1 MANNIKGI
9 TVEFSA
15 DTKKLDKALNGIKRE
30 TKSIDTQLRDVN
42 NALKFNP
49 GNTQLLAQKTQL
61 LDQRVQSTAK
71 SLETLKQKQAA
82 LDDDPAVDKTSAEYM
97 SLQREIIT
105 TESKLKHFN
114 GELIKTRAEASK
126 LGKASKT
133 FDAWSKKLDT
143 ASQKMRGL
151 STAAAG
157 VSAALLG
164 SAYKAGTYADDLN
177 TLSKVTGISTQ
188 DLQKYGA
195 AADLVDVSVESIAK
209 SQKVLKKNML
219 GALDG
224 TNDQAQY
231 FKELGVEITNADGS
245 MRDAGDVWDDTIKA
259 LGKMEN
265 ETQRDAY
272 AMALMGKSAT
282 DLNPLIADG
291 GVTYEK
297 VAKLLEN
304 TNLSFIDQ
312 ETLDQANEFNDQVDT
327 IKLVVLQLVRTVG
340 SKIAGALVPAI
351 TTIQEKVA
359 SLAKVL
365 SGLSGKQ
372 LAGITGVAAAIA
384 GIAPA
389 LLVASKAAA
398 GLSKITGGL
407 SKIIEKGGKLG
418 KVLGFLSA
426 NPFILIAAAVV
437 ALLAVLSKLGV
448 TGKDVEKFF
457 KNLTDKLTKLAPVI
471 TDKVVAGINALVK
484 MLPTMLPA
492 LVNGAVTLFTGI
504 VQAVP
509 QVLPQLLVA
518 IANLVGAVIKQ
529 LPTLAVNLLSAAV
542 ELFKAFVKAIP
553 EVVTALAL
561 ELPKIGKEVKN
572 YITGDLKDK
581 ITEALKS
588 VPGWFGKAFGNA
600 WETIKDKFDGWG
612 EFWGG
617 LWEKVK
623 KKFGSIGK
631 SIGGAIS
638 TALKNGVNAM
648 IGKIEGIINR
658 AIDRINSAIDWVNKY
673 KPGKDFKHVG
683 HVDLPRLA
691 RGGIVDAATIAM
703 IGEGRSPEAVV
714 PLDKLWSQME
724 KMNAQQAAGS
734 NVVINV
740 TAAPGMDV
748 NELAAAVERRLIDA
762 QKRRRLAWA

>member
-82 LDDDPAVDKTSAEYM
+82 LDDDPAVDKTSADYM
-97 SLQREIIT
+97 ALQREIIT

-114 GELIKTRAEASK
+114 NELIKTRAEASK

-177 TLSKVTGISTQ
+177 TLSKVTGIGTQ

-209 SQKVLKKNML
+209 SQQKLKKNML

-297 VAKLLEN
+297 VAKLLDS

-312 ETLDQANEFNDQVDT
+312 ETLDQANEFNDQIDT

-509 QVLPQLLVA
+509 QILPQLLVA

-600 WETIKDKFDGWG
+600 WETVKDKFDGWG

-638 TALKNGVNAM
+638 TALKSGVNAM
-648 IGKIEGIINR
+648 IGKIENIINL

-683 HVDLPRLA
+683 HVDLPELA
-691 RGGIVDAATIAM
+691 SGGIVNAATVAL

-714 PLDKLWSQME
+714 PLDKLWAQME

>member
-71 SLETLKQKQAA
+71 SLQTLKEKQAA
-82 LDDDPAVDKTSAEYM
+82 LDDDPAVDKTSADYM
-97 SLQREIIT
+97 ALQREIIT

-114 GELIKTRAEASK
+114 NELIKTRAEASK

-133 FDAWSKKLDT
+133 FDAWSKKLGT

-177 TLSKVTGISTQ
+177 TLSKVTGIGTQ

-209 SQKVLKKNML
+209 TQQKLKKNML

-297 VAKLLEN
+297 VAKLLDS

-312 ETLDQANEFNDQVDT
+312 ETLDQANEFNDQIDT

-407 SKIIEKGGKLG
+407 SKIIAKGGKLA
-418 KVLGFLSA
+418 KVFSFLGA
-426 NPFILIAAAVV
+426 NPFVLVIAGVV

-457 KNLTDKLTKLAPVI
+457 KNLTDKVTKLVPVI
-471 TDKVVAGINALVK
+471 TDKLVK
-484 MLPTMLPA
+484 GLQSILTMLPTLLPA
-492 LVNGAVTLFTGI
+492 FVNGAVALFTAFVSAI
-504 VQAVP
+504 PVILPDLLTAVKS
-509 QVLPQLLVA
+509 L
-518 IANLVGAVIKQ
+518 ITAVINT
-529 LPTLAVNLLSAAV
+529 LPTLAVSLLNAAIT
-542 ELFKAFVKAIP
+542 LFKAFVNAIP
-553 EVVTALAL
+553 EVIKALAKA
-561 ELPKIGKEVKN
+561 LPDIGKAVKD
-572 YITGDLKDK
+572 YITTDFKDT
-581 ITEALKS
+581 ITDALKA
-588 VPGWFGKAFGNA
+588 VPGWFGSAFKKAWSA
-600 WETIKDKFDGWG
+600 IKDKFDGWS
-612 EFWGG
+612 EFWSG
-617 LWEKVK
+617 LWDKVK
-623 KKFGSIGK
+623 NKFGNIGK
-631 SIGGAIS
+631 ALGGAIS
-638 TALKNGVNAM
+638 TSLKSGVNAM
-648 IGKIEGIINR
+648 IGKIENIINL

-673 KPGKDFKHVG
+673 KPGKDFKHVS
-683 HVDLPRLA
+683 HVDLPELA
-691 RGGIVDAATIAM
+691 SGGIVNAATVAL

-714 PLDKLWSQME
+714 PLDKLWAQME

>member
-71 SLETLKQKQAA
+71 SLQTLKEKQAA
-82 LDDDPAVDKTSAEYM
+82 LDDDPAVDKTSADYM
-97 SLQREIIT
+97 ALQREIIT

-114 GELIKTRAEASK
+114 NELIKTRAEASK

-133 FDAWSKKLDT
+133 FDAWSKKLGT

-164 SAYKAGTYADDLN
+164 SAYNAGTYADDIN

-209 SQKVLKKNML
+209 TQQKLKKNML

-297 VAKLLEN
+297 VAKLLDS

-312 ETLDQANEFNDQVDT
+312 ETLDQANEFNDQIDT

-407 SKIIEKGGKLG
+407 SKIIAKGGKLA
-418 KVLGFLSA
+418 KVFSFLGA
-426 NPFILIAAAVV
+426 NPFVLVIAGVV

-457 KNLTDKLTKLAPVI
+457 KNLTDKVTKLVPVI
-471 TDKVVAGINALVK
+471 TDKLVK
-484 MLPTMLPA
+484 GLQSILTMLPTLLPA
-492 LVNGAVTLFTGI
+492 FVNGAVALFTAFVSAI
-504 VQAVP
+504 PVILPDLLTAVKS
-509 QVLPQLLVA
+509 L
-518 IANLVGAVIKQ
+518 ITAVINT
-529 LPTLAVNLLSAAV
+529 LPTLAVSLLNAAIT
-542 ELFKAFVKAIP
+542 LFKAFVNAIP
-553 EVVTALAL
+553 EVIKALAKA
-561 ELPKIGKEVKN
+561 LPDIGKAVKD
-572 YITGDLKDK
+572 YITTDFKDT
-581 ITEALKS
+581 ITDALKA
-588 VPGWFGKAFGNA
+588 VPGWFGSAFKKAWSA
-600 WETIKDKFDGWG
+600 IKDKFDGWS
-612 EFWGG
+612 EFWSG
-617 LWEKVK
+617 LWDKVK
-623 KKFGSIGK
+623 NKFGNIGK
-631 SIGGAIS
+631 ALGGAIS
-638 TALKNGVNAM
+638 TSLKSGVNAM
-648 IGKIEGIINR
+648 IGKIENIINL

-673 KPGKDFKHVG
+673 KPGKDFKHVS
-683 HVDLPRLA
+683 HVDLPELA
-691 RGGIVDAATIAM
+691 SGGIVNAATVAL

-714 PLDKLWSQME
+714 PLDKLWAQME

>member
-82 LDDDPAVDKTSAEYM
+82 LDDDPAVDKTSADYM
-97 SLQREIIT
+97 ALQREIIT

-177 TLSKVTGISTQ
+177 TLSKVTGIGTQ

-209 SQKVLKKNML
+209 TQQKLKKNML

-297 VAKLLEN
+297 VAKLLDS

-312 ETLDQANEFNDQVDT
+312 ETLDQANEFNDQIDT

-398 GLSKITGGL
+398 GLSAITAGM
-407 SKIIEKGGKLG
+407 SKIIAKGGKLG

-457 KNLTDKLTKLAPVI
+457 KNLTDKVTKLVPVI
-471 TDKVVAGINALVK
+471 TDKLVK
-484 MLPTMLPA
+484 GLQSILSMLPTLLPA
-492 LVNGAVTLFTGI
+492 FVNGAVTLFSGFISAIPVILPSLLT
-504 VQAVP
+504 AVKS
-509 QVLPQLLVA
+509 L
-518 IANLVGAVIKQ
+518 ITAVIKT
-529 LPTLAVNLLSAAV
+529 LPTLAVSLLNAAIT
-542 ELFKAFVKAIP
+542 LFKAFVKAIP
-553 EVVTALAL
+553 EVIKALKAAL
-561 ELPKIGKEVKN
+561 PGIGKAVKD
-572 YITGDLKDK
+572 YITTTFKTT
-581 ITEALKS
+581 ITNALKN
-588 VPGWFGKAFGNA
+588 VPGWFGSAFSKAWSAIKGKFAGWSEFWSGLWDKVKNKFGN
-600 WETIKDKFDGWG
+600 
-612 EFWGG
+612 
-617 LWEKVK
+617 
-623 KKFGSIGK
+623 IGK
-631 SIGGAIS
+631 ALGGAIS
-638 TALKNGVNAM
+638 TSLKSGVNAM
-648 IGKIEGIINR
+648 IGKIENIINM

-683 HVDLPRLA
+683 HVDLPELA
-691 RGGIVDAATIAM
+691 SGGIVNAATVAL

>member
-30 TKSIDTQLRDVN
+30 TKSIDSQLRDVN

-82 LDDDPAVDKTSAEYM
+82 LDDDPAVDKTSADYM
-97 SLQREIIT
+97 ALQREIIT

-114 GELIKTRAEASK
+114 NELVKTRAEASK
-126 LGKASKT
+126 LGKVSKT
-133 FDAWSKKLDT
+133 FDSWSKKLGT

-164 SAYKAGTYADDLN
+164 SAYNAGAYADDLN

-297 VAKLLEN
+297 VAKLLDS

-312 ETLDQANEFNDQVDT
+312 ETLDQANEFNDQIDT

-372 LAGITGVAAAIA
+372 LAGITGVTAAIA

-389 LLVASKAAA
+389 LMVASKAAA

-407 SKIIEKGGKLG
+407 SKIIAKGGALAKVFSFLG
-418 KVLGFLSA
+418 A
-426 NPFILIAAAVV
+426 NPFVLVIAGVV

-457 KNLTDKLTKLAPVI
+457 KNLTDKVTKLVPLL
-471 TDKVVAGINALVK
+471 TDKLVK
-484 MLPTMLPA
+484 GLQGILDKLPTLLPA
-492 LVNGAVTLFTGI
+492 FVNGAVTLFSGFISAIPVILPSLLT
-504 VQAVP
+504 AVKS
-509 QVLPQLLVA
+509 LVS
-518 IANLVGAVIKQ
+518 AVIKS
-529 LPTLAVNLLSAAV
+529 LPTLAVSLLNAAIT
-542 ELFKAFVKAIP
+542 LFKAFVKAIP
-553 EVVTALAL
+553 EVIKALKTAL
-561 ELPKIGKEVKN
+561 PGIGKAVKD
-572 YITGDLKDK
+572 YITTTFKTT
-581 ITEALKS
+581 ITTALKN
-588 VPGWFGKAFGNA
+588 VPGWFGSAFSKAWSAIKGKFAG
-600 WETIKDKFDGWG
+600 WSDFWSGLWQKVKDKFGN
-612 EFWGG
+612 
-617 LWEKVK
+617 
-623 KKFGSIGK
+623 IGK
-631 SIGGAIS
+631 ALGGAIS
-638 TALKNGVNAM
+638 TALKSGVNAM
-648 IGKIEGIINR
+648 IGKIESIINL

-683 HVDLPRLA
+683 HVDLPELA
-691 RGGIVDAATIAM
+691 SGGIVNAATVAL

-714 PLDKLWSQME
+714 PLDKLWAQME

>member
-82 LDDDPAVDKTSAEYM
+82 LDDDPAVDKTSADYM
-97 SLQREIIT
+97 ALQREIIT

-177 TLSKVTGISTQ
+177 TLSKVTGIGTQ

-209 SQKVLKKNML
+209 TQQKLKKNML

-297 VAKLLEN
+297 VAKLLDS

-312 ETLDQANEFNDQVDT
+312 ETLDQANEFNDQIDT

-398 GLSKITGGL
+398 GLSTITGGL
-407 SKIIEKGGKLG
+407 SKIIAKGGKLG

-457 KNLTDKLTKLAPVI
+457 KNLTDKVTKLVPVI
-471 TDKVVAGINALVK
+471 TDKLVK
-484 MLPTMLPA
+484 GLQSILSMLPTLLPA
-492 LVNGAVTLFTGI
+492 FVNGAVTLFSGFISAIPVILPSLLT
-504 VQAVP
+504 AVKS
-509 QVLPQLLVA
+509 L
-518 IANLVGAVIKQ
+518 ISAVIKT
-529 LPTLAVNLLSAAV
+529 LPTLAVSLLNAAIT
-542 ELFKAFVKAIP
+542 LFKAFVKAIP
-553 EVVTALAL
+553 EVIKALKAAL
-561 ELPKIGKEVKN
+561 PGIGKAVKD
-572 YITGDLKDK
+572 YITTTFKTT
-581 ITEALKS
+581 ITNALKN
-588 VPGWFGKAFGNA
+588 VPGWFGSAFSKAWSAIKGKFAGWSEFWSGLWDKVKNKFGN
-600 WETIKDKFDGWG
+600 
-612 EFWGG
+612 
-617 LWEKVK
+617 
-623 KKFGSIGK
+623 IGK
-631 SIGGAIS
+631 ALGGAIS
-638 TALKNGVNAM
+638 TSLKSGVNAM
-648 IGKIEGIINR
+648 IGKIENIINK

-683 HVDLPRLA
+683 HVDLPELA
-691 RGGIVDAATIAM
+691 SGGIVNAATVAL

-714 PLDKLWSQME
+714 PLDKLWAQME

>member
-1 MANNIKGI
+1 
-9 TVEFSA
+9 
-15 DTKKLDKALNGIKRE
+15 
-30 TKSIDTQLRDVN
+30 
-42 NALKFNP
+42 
-49 GNTQLLAQKTQL
+49 
-61 LDQRVQSTAK
+61 
-71 SLETLKQKQAA
+71 
-82 LDDDPAVDKTSAEYM
+82 
-97 SLQREIIT
+97 
-105 TESKLKHFN
+105 
-114 GELIKTRAEASK
+114 
-126 LGKASKT
+126 
-133 FDAWSKKLDT
+133 
-143 ASQKMRGL
+143 MRGL

-177 TLSKVTGISTQ
+177 TLSKVTGIGTQ

-209 SQKVLKKNML
+209 TQQKLKKQML

-297 VAKLLEN
+297 VAKLLDS

-312 ETLDQANEFNDQVDT
+312 ETLDQANEFNDQIDT
-327 IKLVVLQLVRTVG
+327 IKLVVFQLVRTVG

-457 KNLTDKLTKLAPVI
+457 KSLTDKVTKLVPVI
-471 TDKVVAGINALVK
+471 TDKLVK
-484 MLPTMLPA
+484 GLQSILSMLPTLLPA
-492 LVNGAVTLFTGI
+492 FVNGAVTLFSGFISAIPVILPSLLT
-504 VQAVP
+504 AVKS
-509 QVLPQLLVA
+509 L
-518 IANLVGAVIKQ
+518 ISAVIKT
-529 LPTLAVNLLSAAV
+529 LPTLAVSLLNAAIT
-542 ELFKAFVKAIP
+542 LFKAFVKAIP
-553 EVVTALAL
+553 EVIKALKAAL
-561 ELPKIGKEVKN
+561 PGIGKAVKD
-572 YITGDLKDK
+572 YITTTFKTT
-581 ITEALKS
+581 ITNALKN
-588 VPGWFGKAFGNA
+588 VPGWFGSAFSKAWSA
-600 WETIKDKFDGWG
+600 IKGKFAGWS
-612 EFWGG
+612 EFWSG
-617 LWEKVK
+617 LWDKVK
-623 KKFGSIGK
+623 NKFSNIGK
-631 SIGGAIS
+631 ALGGAIS
-638 TALKNGVNAM
+638 TSLKSGVNAM
-648 IGKIEGIINR
+648 IGKIENIINL

-683 HVDLPRLA
+683 HVDLPELA
-691 RGGIVDAATIAM
+691 SGGIVNAATVAL

-714 PLDKLWSQME
+714 PLDKLWAQME

>member
-30 TKSIDTQLRDVN
+30 TKSIDSQLRDVN

-82 LDDDPAVDKTSAEYM
+82 LDDDPAVDKTSADYM
-97 SLQREIIT
+97 ALQREIIT

-114 GELIKTRAEASK
+114 NELVKTRAEASK
-126 LGKASKT
+126 LGKVSKT
-133 FDAWSKKLDT
+133 FDSWSKKLGT

-164 SAYKAGTYADDLN
+164 SAYNAGAYADDLN

-297 VAKLLEN
+297 VAKLLDS

-312 ETLDQANEFNDQVDT
+312 ETLDQANEFNDQIDT

-372 LAGITGVAAAIA
+372 LAGITGVTAAIA

-389 LLVASKAAA
+389 LMVASKAAA

-407 SKIIEKGGKLG
+407 SKIIAKGGALAKVFSFLG
-418 KVLGFLSA
+418 A
-426 NPFILIAAAVV
+426 NPFVLVIAGVV

-457 KNLTDKLTKLAPVI
+457 KNLTDKVTKLVPLL
-471 TDKVVAGINALVK
+471 TDKLVQGLQGILDK
-484 MLPTMLPA
+484 LPTLLPA
-492 LVNGAVTLFTGI
+492 FVNGAVTLFSGFISAIPVILPSLLT
-504 VQAVP
+504 AVKS
-509 QVLPQLLVA
+509 LVS
-518 IANLVGAVIKQ
+518 AVIKS
-529 LPTLAVNLLSAAV
+529 LPTLAVSLLNAAIT
-542 ELFKAFVKAIP
+542 LFKAFVKAIP
-553 EVVTALAL
+553 EVIKALKTAL
-561 ELPKIGKEVKN
+561 PGIGKAVKD
-572 YITGDLKDK
+572 YITTTFKTT
-581 ITEALKS
+581 ITTALKN
-588 VPGWFGKAFGNA
+588 VPGWFGSAFSKAWSAIKGKFAG
-600 WETIKDKFDGWG
+600 WSDFWSGLWQKVKDKFGN
-612 EFWGG
+612 
-617 LWEKVK
+617 
-623 KKFGSIGK
+623 IGK
-631 SIGGAIS
+631 ALGGAIS
-638 TALKNGVNAM
+638 TALKSGVNAM
-648 IGKIEGIINR
+648 IGKIESIINL

-683 HVDLPRLA
+683 HVDLPELA
-691 RGGIVDAATIAM
+691 SGGIVNAATVAL

-714 PLDKLWSQME
+714 PLDKLWAQME

>member
-1 MANNIKGI
+1 MAGTIKGI
-9 TVEFSA
+9 TIEFSA
-15 DTKKLDKALNGIKRE
+15 NTNQLDKALTNIKKE
-30 TKSIDTQLRDVN
+30 TKDIDARLKDVN
-42 NALKFNP
+42 SALKFNP
-49 GNTQLLAQKTQL
+49 GNVELLAQKEAL
-61 LDQRVQSTAK
+61 LGQKVDATAK
-71 SLETLKQKQAA
+71 SLETLKQKQAE
-82 LDDDPAVDKTSAEYM
+82 LDKDPSVDKTSAEYM
-97 SLQREIIT
+97 DLRREIIT
-105 TESKLKHFN
+105 TESKLKTFN
-114 GELIKTRAEASK
+114 SQLVKARAEASK

-177 TLSKVTGISTQ
+177 TLSKVTGIGTQ

-209 SQKVLKKNML
+209 TQQKLKKNML

-297 VAKLLEN
+297 VAKLLDS

-312 ETLDQANEFNDQVDT
+312 ETLDQANEFNDQIDT

-398 GLSKITGGL
+398 GLSTITGGL
-407 SKIIEKGGKLG
+407 SKIIAKGGKLG

-448 TGKDVEKFF
+448 TGKEVEKFF

-471 TDKVVAGINALVK
+471 TDKVVAGINALVQ

-492 LVNGAVTLFTGI
+492 LVNGAVTLFKGI

-561 ELPKIGKEVKN
+561 ELPKIGKEIKN
-572 YITGDLKDK
+572 YINNDLKDK
-581 ITEALKS
+581 VTEALKS

-600 WETIKDKFDGWG
+600 WETIKDKFNGWG

-638 TALKNGVNAM
+638 TALKSGVNAM
-648 IGKIEGIINR
+648 IGKIENIINL

-683 HVDLPRLA
+683 HVDLPELA
-691 RGGIVDAATIAM
+691 SGGIVNAATVAL

-714 PLDKLWSQME
+714 PLDKLWAQME

>member
-82 LDDDPAVDKTSAEYM
+82 LDDDPAVDKTSADYM
-97 SLQREIIT
+97 ALQREIIT

-114 GELIKTRAEASK
+114 NELVKTRAEASK
-126 LGKASKT
+126 LGKVSKT
-133 FDAWSKKLDT
+133 FDSWSKKLDT

-177 TLSKVTGISTQ
+177 TLSKVTGIGTQ

-209 SQKVLKKNML
+209 TQQKLKKNML

-297 VAKLLEN
+297 VAKLLDS

-312 ETLDQANEFNDQVDT
+312 ETLDQANEFNDQIDT

-351 TTIQEKVA
+351 TTLQEKVA

-389 LLVASKAAA
+389 LMVASRAAD
-398 GLSKITGGL
+398 GLSRITGGL

-457 KNLTDKLTKLAPVI
+457 KNLTDKVTKLVPVI
-471 TDKVVAGINALVK
+471 TDKLVK
-484 MLPTMLPA
+484 GLQSILNMLPTMLPA
-492 LVNGAVTLFTGI
+492 FVNGAVTLFSGFISAIPVILPSLLT
-504 VQAVP
+504 AVKS
-509 QVLPQLLVA
+509 L
-518 IANLVGAVIKQ
+518 ITAVIKT
-529 LPTLAVNLLSAAV
+529 LPTLAVSLLNAAIT
-542 ELFKAFVKAIP
+542 LFKAFVKAIP
-553 EVVTALAL
+553 EVIKALKAAL
-561 ELPKIGKEVKN
+561 PGIGKAVKD
-572 YITGDLKDK
+572 YITTTFKTT
-581 ITEALKS
+581 ITNALKN
-588 VPGWFGKAFGNA
+588 VPGWFGSAFSKAWSA
-600 WETIKDKFDGWG
+600 IKGKFAGWS
-612 EFWGG
+612 EFWSG
-617 LWEKVK
+617 LWDKVK
-623 KKFGSIGK
+623 NKFSNIGK
-631 SIGGAIS
+631 ALGGAIS
-638 TALKNGVNAM
+638 TSLKSGVNAM
-648 IGKIEGIINR
+648 IGKIESIINL

-683 HVDLPRLA
+683 HVDLPELA
-691 RGGIVDAATIAM
+691 SGGIVNAATVAL
-703 IGEGRSPEAVV
+703 IGEGKSPEAVV
-714 PLDKLWSQME
+714 PLDKLWAQME

>member
-71 SLETLKQKQAA
+71 SLQTLKEKQAA
-82 LDDDPAVDKTSAEYM
+82 LDDDPAVDKTSADYM
-97 SLQREIIT
+97 ALQREIIT

-177 TLSKVTGISTQ
+177 TLSKVTGIGTQ

-312 ETLDQANEFNDQVDT
+312 ETLDQANEFNDQIDT

-398 GLSKITGGL
+398 GLSAITAGM
-407 SKIIEKGGKLG
+407 SKIIAKGGKLG

-457 KNLTDKLTKLAPVI
+457 KNLTDKVTKLVPVI
-471 TDKVVAGINALVK
+471 TDKLVK
-484 MLPTMLPA
+484 GLQSILSMLPTLLPA
-492 LVNGAVTLFTGI
+492 FVNGAVTLFSGFISAIPVILPSLLT
-504 VQAVP
+504 AVKS
-509 QVLPQLLVA
+509 L
-518 IANLVGAVIKQ
+518 ISAVIKT
-529 LPTLAVNLLSAAV
+529 LPTLAVSLLNAAIT
-542 ELFKAFVKAIP
+542 LFKAFVKAIP
-553 EVVTALAL
+553 EVIKALKAAL
-561 ELPKIGKEVKN
+561 PGIGKAVKD
-572 YITGDLKDK
+572 YITTTFKTT
-581 ITEALKS
+581 ITNALKN
-588 VPGWFGKAFGNA
+588 VPGWFGSAFSKAWAAIKGKFAG
-600 WETIKDKFDGWG
+600 WSEFWSGLWQKVKDKFGN
-612 EFWGG
+612 
-617 LWEKVK
+617 
-623 KKFGSIGK
+623 IGK
-631 SIGGAIS
+631 ALGGAIS
-638 TALKNGVNAM
+638 TSLKSGVNAM
-648 IGKIEGIINR
+648 IGKIENIINM

-683 HVDLPRLA
+683 HVDLPELA
-691 RGGIVDAATIAM
+691 SGGIVNAATVAL

>member
-71 SLETLKQKQAA
+71 SLQTLKEKQAA
-82 LDDDPAVDKTSAEYM
+82 LDDDPAVDKTSADYM
-97 SLQREIIT
+97 ALQREIIT

-177 TLSKVTGISTQ
+177 TLSKVTGIGTQ

-209 SQKVLKKNML
+209 TQQKLKKNML

-297 VAKLLEN
+297 VAKLLDS

-312 ETLDQANEFNDQVDT
+312 ETLDQANEFNDQIDT

-389 LLVASKAAA
+389 LFVASKAAA
-398 GLSKITGGL
+398 GLSAITAGM
-407 SKIIEKGGKLG
+407 SKIIAKGGKLG

-426 NPFILIAAAVV
+426 NPFILITAAVV

-457 KNLTDKLTKLAPVI
+457 KNLTDKVTKLVPVI
-471 TDKVVAGINALVK
+471 TDKLVK
-484 MLPTMLPA
+484 GLQSILSMLPTLLPA
-492 LVNGAVTLFTGI
+492 FVDGAVALFTAFVSAI
-504 VQAVP
+504 PVILPSLLTAVKS
-509 QVLPQLLVA
+509 LVT
-518 IANLVGAVIKQ
+518 AVIES
-529 LPTLAVNLLSAAV
+529 LPTLAVSLLNAAIT
-542 ELFKAFVKAIP
+542 LFKAFVKAIP

-561 ELPKIGKEVKN
+561 ELPKIGKEIKN
-572 YITGDLKDK
+572 YINNDLKDK
-581 ITEALKS
+581 VTEALKS

-600 WETIKDKFDGWG
+600 WSAIKGKFSGWS
-612 EFWGG
+612 EFWSG
-617 LWEKVK
+617 LWDKVK
-623 KKFGSIGK
+623 NKFGNIGK
-631 SIGGAIS
+631 ALGGAIS
-638 TALKNGVNAM
+638 TSLKSGVNAM
-648 IGKIEGIINR
+648 IGKIENIINL

-673 KPGKDFKHVG
+673 KPGKDFKHVS
-683 HVDLPRLA
+683 HVDLPELA
-691 RGGIVDAATIAM
+691 SGGIVNAATVAL

-714 PLDKLWSQME
+714 PLDKLWAQME